1 MMKMGQLAAW
11 PKLHI
16 VENRF
21 KIEREILKGRQLVRD
36 YNRSNKTSTK
46 NIEQIDLKSYYNSDI
61 DSKQV
66 DGTAQENIERTKLVN
81 DLKTFNEGSDS
92 SSDDNEPVEKLTNGA
107 SNNGISQKQAFVNK
121 KNM

>member
-1 MMKMGQLAAW
+1 MGQLAAW